1 MKRYAYLLV
10 LSLILAACG
19 ESKGHFK
26 IEGRFLHI
34 NTGELYVYSP
44 DGVIDGMDT
53 IKIQDG
59 RFALDVPCHDEGT
72 IMIVFPNYSQQ
83 PVFAESGGAVEIK
96 ADASHLKEMEV
107 KGTDANELM
116 TKFRKS
122 LSNVS
127 PPEETR
133 LAGQFIKDHPESPVS
148 IYLTR
153 RYFVDADKPDYAKAA
168 AFIRLMMK
176 AQKSSGSLARLKEQV
191 DLTQLR
197 TPGKALPAFSAA
209 DVKGRKV
216 TNADLNGPM
225 AVINVWATWSYESL
239 DALSALSQAE
249 TESAGKLK
257 IVSICVDANKGDCLR
272 SMDNYRVDWPVVCDG
287 TMLDSKLM
295 KQLGLST
302 VPECIVIRN
311 GRIVQSGINAAELR
325 RFLENTYER

>member
-1 MKRYAYLLV
+1 MREA
-10 LSLILAACG
+10 
-19 ESKGHFK
+19 
-26 IEGRFLHI
+26 FLHI

-176 AQKSSGSLARLKEQV
+176 RTEVQRVAGETQGAGRPHTTSHTGEGSSGILGCRRE
-191 DLTQLR
+191 R
-197 TPGKALPAFSAA
+197 
-209 DVKGRKV
+209 
-216 TNADLNGPM
+216 
-225 AVINVWATWSYESL
+225 
-239 DALSALSQAE
+239 
-249 TESAGKLK
+249 TES
-257 IVSICVDANKGDCLR
+257 DERRPQR
-272 SMDNYRVDWPVVCDG
+272 SYGRHQRVG
-287 TMLDSKLM
+287 NM
-295 KQLGLST
+295 
-302 VPECIVIRN
+302 
-311 GRIVQSGINAAELR
+311 ELR
-325 RFLENTYER
+325 ESRCAQCPLASRDGGCRKAEDSEHLRRRE